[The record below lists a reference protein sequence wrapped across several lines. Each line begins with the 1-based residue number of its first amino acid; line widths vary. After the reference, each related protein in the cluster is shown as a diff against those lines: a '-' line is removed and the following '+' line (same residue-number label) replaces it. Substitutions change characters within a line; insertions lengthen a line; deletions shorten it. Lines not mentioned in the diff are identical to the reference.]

1 MIVVSNRLPW
11 MVRRD
16 RAGVPRLVAGSG
28 GLVSAMAPVLAARG
42 GTWIGGAD
50 FCGQDAQLAAELCAA
65 GRRAGYELRPLFLD
79 EQERRG
85 FYHGFSNE
93 VLWPLF
99 HDLTSLCR
107 FEPSYW
113 QAYCVVNRRFA
124 AEVGQAA
131 TPGDLVW
138 VHDYQLMLVGA
149 GLRDMGIAGPLAFF
163 LHIPF
168 PPPDI
173 FMKLPWR
180 RELLDA
186 LLAYDLL
193 GFQAPRDRRN
203 FTDCVRDLLP
213 EVKISG
219 RGEHFVRLRTGSR
232 ELRAGRFPI
241 GIDYNDFYRRAAAP
255 GVVREA
261 AAMRRLLHDR
271 QLVLGVDR
279 LDYTKG
285 IPERLQAFG
294 LALERHP
301 ELREKV
307 TLVQV
312 VVPSRED
319 IPRYRELKAR
329 IENLVGSINGRFTR
343 PGGWVPIHYVF
354 RNLAPDDLLSYYRA
368 AQIALITPLKDGM
381 NLVAKEYCAASPDED
396 CVLVL
401 SEFAGAAAAMA
412 GAALLVNPH
421 DVTAVADAI
430 ATACAMPASERRAR
444 MRRLRRGVRRHD
456 VFWWVDAFVRAA
468 IAPSGRPSG
477 EVAGMPGALPPPRR
491 RRRGPGE
498 GNEGAPLIR

>member
-11 MVRRD
+11 TAHRD
-16 RAGVPRLVAGSG
+16 GTGGLRLVPGSG

-50 FCGQDAQLAAELCAA
+50 FAATDVRLAAGLCAA
-65 GRRAGYELRPLFLD
+65 GRHAGYELRPLFLD

-99 HDLTSLCR
+99 HDLPSLCR
-107 FEPSYW
+107 FDPAYW
-113 QAYCVVNRRFA
+113 QAYCTVNRRYAEA
-124 AEVGQAA
+124 AARAA
-131 TPGDLVW
+131 SPGELVW
-138 VHDYQLMLVGA
+138 VHDYQLMQVGV
-149 GLRDMGIAGPLAFF
+149 GLRALGSSGPLAFF

-180 RELLDA
+180 RELLGA

-203 FTDCVRDLLP
+203 FADCVRDLLP
-213 EVKISG
+213 QVRISG
-219 RGEHFVRLRTGSR
+219 RGEAYVRLRTDGR

-241 GIDYNDFYRRAAAP
+241 GIDYNDFYRRAASPA
-255 GVVREA
+255 VVQQA
-261 AAMRRLLHDR
+261 AAMRRQLHDR
-271 QLVLGVDR
+271 QLILGVDR

-285 IPERLQAFG
+285 IPERLEAFG
-294 LALERHP
+294 LALERHA

-329 IENLVGSINGRFTR
+329 IENLVGAINGRFTR

-354 RNLAPDDLLSYYRA
+354 RSLSADELLSYYRA

-401 SEFAGAAAAMA
+401 SEFAGAAAGMA
-412 GAALLVNPH
+412 GAALLVNPY
-421 DVTAVADAI
+421 DIVAVADAV
-430 ATACAMPASERRAR
+430 AAACAMPPVERRAR

-456 VFWWVDAFVRAA
+456 VFWWVEAFVRAA
-468 IAPSGRPSG
+468 TAPAGRHGDAPG
-477 EVAGMPGALPPPRR
+477 VPGALPPPRR
-491 RRRGPGE
+491 RASGPSSLPAGC
-498 GNEGAPLIR
+498 